1 MKAYFIQAQGHKT
14 DLELREVPQPK
25 PAAGQLLV
33 RIRAASLNRGEFI
46 GGHGLTAAGS
56 AKAAGQ
62 EAAGEVVGGGE
73 AALARYPAGSRVM
86 GRCPGGF
93 AEHGLIDASDAIAIP
108 EGLSFDQAA
117 AIPLTFLVVYDM
129 LVEQGKLK
137 AGQWLLVAGIAS
149 GVGVAALQTAKALG
163 ARVIGTSGSAK
174 KLEVLKKLGLDLAL
188 ATRKPDFH
196 AQVMDATGGKGVS
209 LVVNSA
215 GGSLFPE
222 LVRCLAFEGRL
233 AVVGYV
239 DGVLKAEIDLD
250 RVHAQRLHVFGVSNK
265 NRTGAMR
272 AATVAGFTR
281 DILPLF
287 AGGKVKPLLDK
298 VFPFDQLAAA
308 KAYMESDAHAGKIII
323 AMS

>member
-14 DLELREVPQPK
+14 SLELRDIPQPQPK
-25 PAAGQLLV
+25 PGQLLV
-33 RIRAASLNRGEFI
+33 KIHAASLNRGEFI
-46 GGHGLTAAGS
+46 GGHGLTAAGA

-62 EAAGEVVGGGE
+62 EAAGEVVGTGK
-73 AALARYPAGSRVM
+73 RVM

-93 AEHGLIDASDAIAIP
+93 AEFGLMDESDAIPIP
-108 EGLSFDQAA
+108 DNLSYAQAA
-117 AIPLTFLVVYDM
+117 SIPLTFLVVYDM
-129 LVEQGKLK
+129 LVEQGGLK
-137 AGQWLLVAGIAS
+137 AGEWLLVAGAAS

-163 ARVIGTSGSAK
+163 AKVIGTSGSAK
-174 KLEVLKKLGLDLAL
+174 KLEALKPLGLDLAL

-196 AQVMDATGGKGVS
+196 AKVMDVTGGKGVN

-222 LVRCLAFEGRL
+222 LLRCLAFEGRL

-272 AATVAGFTR
+272 AVTIGGFKR
-281 DILPLF
+281 DVLPHF
-287 AGGKVKPLLDK
+287 ASGKIVPLIDRT
-298 VFPFDQLAAA
+298 FPLAELPAA
-308 KAYMESDAHAGKIII
+308 KAYMESDAHVGKIVVTV
-323 AMS
+323 